1 MWRGIR
7 GSEEESEGNCSD
19 ASSSENAGNCDV
31 TSTGGLRVGRRSTSG
46 SGSCLGRG
54 RWRRGRLSGRGSS
67 SRGCSGHCSIDLGLD
82 GGIEGP
88 SHASKAV

>member
-1 MWRGIR
+1 M
-7 GSEEESEGNCSD
+7 
-19 ASSSENAGNCDV
+19 

-46 SGSCLGRG
+46 GRGSCLGRG
-54 RWRRGRLSGRGSS
+54 RWRRGRASGRGSS
-67 SRGCSGHCSIDLGLD
+67 SRGGRGHCSIDLGLD